1 MQKSEMS
8 LKKDILIRASLI
20 YILMLITGL
29 VILGKALHL
38 QLFEKD
44 KWAREENSTVRHMV
58 IEPNRGNIYSSD
70 GRLLAV
76 SVPFYEIRMDFR
88 SESFTNEIFDSGVDE
103 LARSLSGLFGDRHWS
118 TYKRELVQAREEGN
132 RYFLVKRNVTYTQL
146 QQVKQF
152 PIFRLGRYQ
161 GGVIYVQQNKRIR
174 PYGMLAA
181 RTVGYT
187 MSGDLRSVVGIEGA
201 YEKEL
206 KGVEGYRLMRRV
218 RGDVWMPINDA
229 NEIDPRDGYDIVST
243 IDVDLQDVA
252 QNALHTQLLRHEAD
266 HGTVVLMEVKTGKVR
281 AMANLSRGED
291 GIYREDYNF
300 AIGESTEPG
309 STFKLASMIALLEDG
324 HVRPEDLVDVGNGVT
339 YYYGQKMED
348 SGEEGLGVITVR
360 HAFEAS
366 SNVGISKLISENFH
380 DNPEQYIDR
389 LYEIGLNRKLGLEIR
404 GEGKPDI
411 KYTDS
416 ELWSGL
422 SLPWMS
428 IGYEVRMTPLQ
439 ILTLYNAV
447 ANDGRMVKPVFV
459 EEMQF
464 HGKTVKRFQTEVL
477 NSHICSRETLG
488 YLREMLEGVVENG
501 TARNLSN
508 SHYKIA
514 GKTGTAQV
522 SLSKEG
528 YAKSLYQAS
537 FVGYFPADNPRYS
550 CIVVVNAPSR
560 HIYYGNVVAGPIF
573 REVTDRIYVREFDM
587 HDNLAMEPGEEINV
601 PYAKSGQK
609 KALKSAF
616 DRLGFPFH
624 ENASAGD
631 WVSTTSTEEGMVLS
645 NREIPTVLVPNVVDM
660 GLKDALY
667 LMESAGIRV
676 VADGRGTVRR
686 QSVNAG
692 ARIQIGMEI
701 RLEMSIKES

>member
-1 MQKSEMS
+1 MS
-8 LKKDILIRASLI
+8 LKRDILIRASLV
-20 YILMLITGL
+20 YILMLIVGL
-29 VILGKALHL
+29 LIFGKALHL
-38 QLFEKD
+38 QFFEKD
-44 KWAREENSTVRHMV
+44 KWAQEENSTVRHKV

-103 LARSLSGLFGDRHWS
+103 LSKSLSTLFRDRHWT
-118 TYKRELVQAREEGN
+118 TYKREMVRARESGN

-146 QQVKQF
+146 QKVKEF
-152 PIFRLGRYQ
+152 PIFNMGKFK
-161 GGVIYVQQNKRIR
+161 GGVIYVQQNKRVL

-206 KGVEGYRLMRRV
+206 KGVEGYRLMRKI

-229 NEIDPRDGYDIVST
+229 NEIDPEDGYDIVTT

-252 QNALHTQLLRHEAD
+252 QNALHTQLLRHGAD

-281 AMANLSRGED
+281 AIANLARGED
-291 GIYREDYNF
+291 GNYREDYNY

-324 HVRPEDLVDVGNGVT
+324 YVTPDEMIDVGNGVT

-348 SGEEGLGVITVR
+348 SGAEGLGKITVKR
-360 HAFEAS
+360 AFEAS
-366 SNVGISKLISENFH
+366 SNVGISHLVNEHYQKK
-380 DNPEQYIDR
+380 PEQFVDR
-389 LYEIGLNRKLGLEIR
+389 LYEMGLNRKLGIAIK
-404 GEGKPDI
+404 GEGKPEI

-439 ILTLYNAV
+439 ILAFYNAI
-447 ANDGRMVKPVFV
+447 ANDGKMVRPIFV
-459 EEMQF
+459 EEMRS
-464 HGKTVKRFQTEVL
+464 HGKTIKRFPPEVL
-477 NSHICSRETLG
+477 NNHICSRETLG
-488 YLREMLEGVVENG
+488 HIKGMLEGVVENG

-508 SHYKIA
+508 SNYQIA

-522 SLSKEG
+522 SLNKEG
-528 YAKSLYQAS
+528 YTKSLYQAS
-537 FVGYFPADNPRYS
+537 FVGYFPADDPKYS
-550 CIVVVNAPSR
+550 CIVVVNAPSK
-560 HIYYGNVVAGPIF
+560 HIYYGNLVAGPIF
-573 REVTDRIYVREFDM
+573 KEVTDRIYVREYEM
-587 HDNLAMEPGEEINV
+587 HDSPLALTEQEIQS
-601 PYAKSGQK
+601 PYAKSGQRE
-609 KALKSAF
+609 ALEYTTTK
-616 DRLGFPFH
+616 LGLPIH
-624 ENASAGD
+624 EATSEGD
-631 WVSTTSTEEGMVLS
+631 WVSTRSTPAGMVLS
-645 NREIPTVLVPNVVDM
+645 TREIPEALVPNVLDM

-667 LMESAGIRV
+667 LMESQGIRIV
-676 VADGRGTVRR
+676 VDGRGTVRQ
-686 QSVNAG
+686 QSVQAG
-692 ARIQIGMEI
+692 ARIIKGMEV
-701 RLEMSIKES
+701 RLQMSIREG